1 MLTALRQANRRGIAE
16 MSNEIAKLTITRLQ
30 PDGTSDG
37 TDPITVRYAP
47 PELSFSK
54 AAQYADVAIPGL
66 EQPLMQFVRGDAETL
81 SLELFF
87 DSTDAGTGAKAR
99 SVTAEVHRLHQLVS
113 IHGKTHMP
121 PLVEIAWG
129 EDFPGLAIGPN
140 DMPATTFKAVVLSC
154 ARRFT
159 LFSPSG
165 KPLRAT
171 VTLALK
177 QYTTLA
183 EQLTKINY
191 QSADHTRIHIVQQ
204 GETLPLIAHDAY
216 ADASKWRVIAAHND
230 LADVRSL
237 TPGDQ
242 LELPPLV

>member
-1 MLTALRQANRRGIAE
+1 
-16 MSNEIAKLTITRLQ
+16 MSNEIAKLTITRLK

-37 TDPITVRYAP
+37 TDPITVKYAP

-54 AAQYADVAIPGL
+54 AAQFADVAIPGL
-66 EQPLMQFVRGDAETL
+66 EQPLMQFVRGNAETL

-87 DSTDAGTGAKAR
+87 DSTEGGTGKDAT
-99 SVTAEVHRLHQLVS
+99 SVTAEVHQLHKLVA
-113 IHGKTHMP
+113 IYGETHMP

-129 EDFPGLAIGPN
+129 DDFPGLAMGESEEPER
-140 DMPATTFKAVVLSC
+140 TFKAVVLSC

-183 EQLTKINY
+183 EQLSRINY
-191 QSADHTRIHIVQQ
+191 QSADHTRVHVVQE

-230 LADVRSL
+230 LADVRAL